1 MNNFSSFLIFQDEFK
16 SVILMENSAYES
28 DLLLFLEPVLKDTKS
43 SSWTRC
49 YHARTDGWFAV
60 DFHSRCDD
68 KGPTVTLLQVDDY
81 VFGGYASVSWT
92 SE

>member
-1 MNNFSSFLIFQDEFK
+1 MIFISFLTYQDKIE
-16 SVILMENSAYES
+16 SVILKKNSAFKT
-28 DLLLFLEPVLKDTKS
+28 DLQLLLEPVLDDPKT

-49 YHARTDGWFAV
+49 YHARTDGWYGV